1 MLITVVLAD
10 DNEDHRTAVRFV
22 LELARDVVSIVGE
35 AADGQQA
42 LEVVRRERPDLVIAD
57 VVMPTLDG
65 LELTTLVKHER
76 PETKVI
82 ILTAYGGADFRA
94 VARRSGADAFL
105 SKQDIAG
112 ELVPVIRSVVN
123 RGPDGRRPVG
133 PGRGI

>member
-123 RGPDGRRPVG
+123 RGPDGSRPVG
-133 PGRGI
+133 PGPGI